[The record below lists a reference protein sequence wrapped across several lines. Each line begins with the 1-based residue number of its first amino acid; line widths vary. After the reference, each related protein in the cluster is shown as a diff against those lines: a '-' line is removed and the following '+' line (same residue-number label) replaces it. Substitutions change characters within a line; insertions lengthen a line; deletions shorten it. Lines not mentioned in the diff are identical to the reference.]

1 MPHFA
6 RALLF
11 GALSVALVTSCRSKE
26 PKPDAA
32 ASVSGA
38 DAGNSSPQISNKDI
52 SFDPSGSDSG
62 RIPGLSTVYFGY
74 DKANLTDDARKRL
87 AENAQWIKNNPN
99 VTIQVEG
106 HTDDRGSVEYNLALG
121 ERRAKAVK
129 TYLSSMGVDAKRMTV
144 ISYGKEKPVA
154 QGDSEASW
162 GKNRRANFV
171 PLAQ

>member
-121 ERRAKAVK
+121 ERRATAARNYLASLGVAQGRMTTVSYGKERPAVVG
-129 TYLSSMGVDAKRMTV
+129 SDDGAWAQNRRSVTV
-144 ISYGKEKPVA
+144 ISY
-154 QGDSEASW
+154 
-162 GKNRRANFV
+162 
-171 PLAQ
+171 